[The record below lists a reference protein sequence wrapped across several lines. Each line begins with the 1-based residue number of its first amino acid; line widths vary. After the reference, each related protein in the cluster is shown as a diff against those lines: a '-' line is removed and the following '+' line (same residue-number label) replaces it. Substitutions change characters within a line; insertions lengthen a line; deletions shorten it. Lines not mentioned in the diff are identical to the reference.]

1 MGKLTCFYCGK
12 LGHFQKN
19 CQHFKRDKR
28 NDGSTEQNKIS
39 EEKNTSAIVASE
51 EELLF
56 ISEQACVNL
65 ASDECTWVVDS
76 DTSFHL
82 NPKRECFSSYAS
94 GDYGYVMMGN
104 DGSCR
109 IVGIGNVC
117 LLMFIGCKIML
128 KDVCHVL
135 DVRLNLISIG

>member
-39 EEKNTSAIVASE
+39 EERNTSAIAASE
-51 EELLF
+51 KELF

-65 ASDECTWVVDS
+65 ACDECTWVVDS
-76 DTSFHL
+76 SASFHL
-82 NPKRECFSSYAS
+82 TPKKQYF
-94 GDYGYVMMGN
+94 
-104 DGSCR
+104 
-109 IVGIGNVC
+109 
-117 LLMFIGCKIML
+117 L
-128 KDVCHVL
+128 
-135 DVRLNLISIG
+135 